1 DRNRAAL
8 PDCQYRDRGPYRYRR
23 RGSRQPGAVREARPG
38 RRRLS
43 GQGGTAGRALQRGR
57 LWCDAAD
64 RAQRYRPG
72 QGAEPPHRF
81 RGEVNMAYLTTFYWG
96 WLLASVLLGFAMGWI
111 SVVQHGEGVT
121 GRLRWALSALVAA
134 LVCAAL
140 ARVVP
145 GRFGYW
151 LDLGLIMFALYLC
164 GCAVG
169 AWLRDWVVSR
179 SAPPA

>member
-1 DRNRAAL
+1 
-8 PDCQYRDRGPYRYRR
+8 
-23 RGSRQPGAVREARPG
+23 
-38 RRRLS
+38 
-43 GQGGTAGRALQRGR
+43 
-57 LWCDAAD
+57 
-64 RAQRYRPG
+64 
-72 QGAEPPHRF
+72 
-81 RGEVNMAYLTTFYWG
+81 MAYLTTFYWG

-121 GRLRWALSALVAA
+121 GKLRWALSALVAA
-134 LVCAAL
+134 LIGAAL

-164 GCAVG
+164 GCVVG
-169 AWLRDWVVSR
+169 ACLRNGVVAR

>member
-1 DRNRAAL
+1 
-8 PDCQYRDRGPYRYRR
+8 
-23 RGSRQPGAVREARPG
+23 
-38 RRRLS
+38 
-43 GQGGTAGRALQRGR
+43 
-57 LWCDAAD
+57 
-64 RAQRYRPG
+64 
-72 QGAEPPHRF
+72 
-81 RGEVNMAYLTTFYWG
+81 MAYLTTFYWG

-121 GRLRWALSALVAA
+121 GKLRWVLSALVAA
-134 LVCAAL
+134 LIGAAL

-169 AWLRDWVVSR
+169 SWLRSWVVSR